1 VTASRVTPQAL
12 DAEQAVLGGVFL
24 KNTLFNS
31 LVDMVG
37 PEDFYSPVHATIWRA
52 FLALDAASRPIDLVT
67 AADQLR
73 ATGDLDHVGGQVY
86 LAELADSPVSAANA
100 LHHAGI
106 VRDKATLRRLIDT
119 ASSIISDCYQ
129 ARDVGA
135 LLDNS
140 EKRIFEIA

>member
-67 AADQLR
+67 VADHLR
-73 ATGDLDHVGGQVY
+73 QAGDLDRGTVDLLLSRQQLV
-86 LAELADSPVSAANA
+86 ADIRLQAQDEARQRFAAFA
-100 LHHAGI
+100 A
-106 VRDKATLRRLIDT
+106 A
-119 ASSIISDCYQ
+119 
-129 ARDVGA
+129 
-135 LLDNS
+135 
-140 EKRIFEIA
+140 